1 MKSKCLIFAKHNEIY
16 FYAIDSHFLR
26 ITFQNYYRKKTIL
39 RKFTVFH
46 TRINY
51 IYSKKDESY

>member
-16 FYAIDSHFLR
+16 FYAIDWLFTT
-26 ITFQNYYRKKTIL
+26 ITFQIYYREKIIL

-51 IYSKKDESY
+51 IYNKKDESY